1 MIHYLA
7 LSVLLKKRYGCDFAR
22 KIATY
27 FRDVRRY
34 NIKILRMPDE
44 MIFRTLPVY
53 AYLATNSTHY
63 KMSKTDINISV
74 DLSF

>member
-1 MIHYLA
+1 
-7 LSVLLKKRYGCDFAR
+7 
-22 KIATY
+22 
-27 FRDVRRY
+27 
-34 NIKILRMPDE
+34 MPDE

-74 DLSF
+74 DLSFSQKSSLTLWLKEAHPYAICRFNIKLSY

>member
-1 MIHYLA
+1 MVAILP
-7 LSVLLKKRYGCDFAR
+7 G

-63 KMSKTDINISV
+63 KNAKN
-74 DLSF
+74 